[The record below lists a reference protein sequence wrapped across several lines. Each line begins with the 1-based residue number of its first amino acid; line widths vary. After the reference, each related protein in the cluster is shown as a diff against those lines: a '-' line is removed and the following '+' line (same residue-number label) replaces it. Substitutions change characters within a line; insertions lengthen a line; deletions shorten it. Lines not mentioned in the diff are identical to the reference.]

1 MPDIRRFHDT
11 NLDCWPD
18 CLGLK
23 SFGLKIGP
31 PESTGHKRQAMAM
44 RPTLF
49 SARLLPAAFT
59 VVLAVSACSNEGLK
73 PNPTPANFQGLG
85 SGSAGDPTAD
95 RLGGADSGVIFG
107 LNKAPKDREP
117 ASGGGGGG
125 GTGIGVNAFLW
136 RGALDTIAF
145 MPLASADPFGGVII
159 TDWYTPPG
167 TSGERFKA
175 TVYIL
180 SRDLRSD
187 GLRVNIY
194 RQVLQNGQWV
204 DATVS
209 DSTVGDIE
217 NKVLARARHMRE
229 QLQASS

>member
-1 MPDIRRFHDT
+1 M
-11 NLDCWPD
+11 
-18 CLGLK
+18 
-23 SFGLKIGP
+23 
-31 PESTGHKRQAMAM
+31 
-44 RPTLF
+44 
-49 SARLLPAAFT
+49 
-59 VVLAVSACSNEGLK
+59 
-73 PNPTPANFQGLG
+73 GLG
-85 SGSAGDPTAD
+85 SGSPGDASVS
-95 RLGGADSGVIFG
+95 RMGGSDSGTIFG
-107 LNKAPKDREP
+107 VGKGAKDKDQ
-117 ASGGGGGG
+117 ANGNGNGG

-167 TSGERFKA
+167 TTGERFKA

-187 GLRVNIY
+187 GVRVNIY
-194 RQVLQNGQWV
+194 RQVLQNGQWL

-209 DSTVGDIE
+209 DTTVGDIE

>member
-1 MPDIRRFHDT
+1 MV
-11 NLDCWPD
+11 
-18 CLGLK
+18 
-23 SFGLKIGP
+23 
-31 PESTGHKRQAMAM
+31 A
-44 RPTLF
+44 
-49 SARLLPAAFT
+49 
-59 VVLAVSACSNEGLK
+59 VLAVAGCSSDAVK
-73 PNPTPANFQGLG
+73 PNPTPPDFMGLG
-85 SGSAGDPTAD
+85 SGSAGDASVSRIGGNDSGTIFGIGKGPKDKDQSAGAG
-95 RLGGADSGVIFG
+95 GGAGS
-107 LNKAPKDREP
+107 
-117 ASGGGGGG
+117 
-125 GTGIGVNAFLW
+125 GIGVNAFLW

-187 GLRVNIY
+187 GIRVNIY
-194 RQVLQNGQWV
+194 RQVLQNGQWM
-204 DATVS
+204 DATVA

>member
-1 MPDIRRFHDT
+1 MLPS
-11 NLDCWPD
+11 
-18 CLGLK
+18 
-23 SFGLKIGP
+23 SF
-31 PESTGHKRQAMAM
+31 SVRV
-44 RPTLF
+44 
-49 SARLLPAAFT
+49 LPAALIVALT
-59 VVLAVSACSNEGLK
+59 AAACSSEGVK
-73 PNPTPANFQGLG
+73 PNTTPPDFMGLG
-85 SGSAGDPTAD
+85 SGSPGDASVN
-95 RLGGADSGVIFG
+95 RLGGNDSGTIFG
-107 LNKAPKDREP
+107 IGKGPKDKDQ
-117 ASGGGGGG
+117 AAGGRGGG

-194 RQVLQNGQWV
+194 RQLLQNGQWM
-204 DATVS
+204 DATVA
-209 DSTVGDIE
+209 DSTAGDIE
-217 NKVLARARHMRE
+217 NKVLARARHIRE
-229 QLQASS
+229 QSQASS

>member
-1 MPDIRRFHDT
+1 
-11 NLDCWPD
+11 
-18 CLGLK
+18 
-23 SFGLKIGP
+23 
-31 PESTGHKRQAMAM
+31 M
-44 RPTLF
+44 RPPKF
-49 SARLLPAAFT
+49 SALLLP
-59 VVLAVSACSNEGLK
+59 VSMLVGLAVAACSSDNLK
-73 PNPTPANFQGLG
+73 PNTTPANFQGLG
-85 SGSAGDPTAD
+85 SGSPGDVTST
-95 RLGGADSGVIFG
+95 RLGGDDSGTIFG
-107 LNKAPKDREP
+107 IGKTNRPGDTAG
-117 ASGGGGGG
+117 SGP

-167 TSGERFKA
+167 TAGERFKA
-175 TVYIL
+175 TIYIL

-187 GLRVNIY
+187 GVRVNIY

-209 DSTVGDIE
+209 DTTVGDIE

>member
-1 MPDIRRFHDT
+1 
-11 NLDCWPD
+11 
-18 CLGLK
+18 
-23 SFGLKIGP
+23 
-31 PESTGHKRQAMAM
+31 M
-44 RPTLF
+44 RLTSF
-49 SARLLPAAFT
+49 SAWLLPATLLGA
-59 VVLAVSACSNEGLK
+59 VVVAGCSSNALK
-73 PNPTPANFQGLG
+73 PNPTPPNFQGLG
-85 SGSAGDPTAD
+85 SGSPGDISTQ
-95 RLGGADSGVIFG
+95 RLGGDDSGTIFG
-107 LNKAPKDREP
+107 TSKTNRDQ
-117 ASGGGGGG
+117 GGGQGGG
-125 GTGIGVNAFLW
+125 SGIGVNAFLW

-194 RQVLQNGQWV
+194 RQVLQNGQWL
-204 DATVS
+204 DATVA
-209 DSTVGDIE
+209 DSTVSDIE

-229 QLQASS
+229 QLQANR